1 MTAETDLQFDG
12 WRVNRVS
19 GEISREGRASRLA
32 QQPLRILVELYDH
45 AGEIVTRDQ
54 LVKVL
59 WPAGIVDFDNGLNV
73 AMRKLRVALDD
84 VGDAPRY
91 IETLPK
97 VGYRF
102 IAKPRP
108 GGSPTAQAPP
118 AASATAASSAAP
130 VTPVRQTPHR
140 ARRIAILSVVVAAL
154 GAMFWWSPSNHP
166 VPPKPTH
173 QPSVRAQELYLQG
186 IQQRSRRDVN
196 PTQAA
201 LAYFEAALKED
212 PDYAAAWAAYGFT
225 LLGSVMRQMTP
236 PGEAVPKARA
246 AAERAIALD
255 PDLAEGHVV
264 MTHILMDHDKNYA
277 AAAMSLE
284 RARATGQLTAHYW
297 HYVAMYNG
305 QLGRIDEALAAMRK
319 ARELEPMTLLYT
331 SNYALILVQARRYD
345 EVIGLLTPVVEANPG
360 FDLARGI
367 LARALMA
374 TGDLDGAR
382 RQLEARKEIGLLQAE
397 LALVYIKQGHRELAI
412 EELER
417 IAGNGRKGFGVAY
430 YEATIYTALGDLDK
444 ACERLAHSL
453 MDGSVR
459 VNWMRLDPQLDA
471 LRGRQCF
478 ADVEQR
484 LYGD

>member
-1 MTAETDLQFDG
+1 MAGETDLQFDG
-12 WRVNRVS
+12 WRINRVS

-45 AGEIVTRDQ
+45 AGEIVTRDR

-102 IAKPRP
+102 LAKPAP
-108 GGSPTAQAPP
+108 VAPAAPATPATPP
-118 AASATAASSAAP
+118 ARAQEAP
-130 VTPVRQTPHR
+130 NRTRLF
-140 ARRIAILSVVVAAL
+140 ALLVVVLAAL
-154 GAMFWWSPSNHP
+154 GGLFWWSSANQPA
-166 VPPKPTH
+166 PPKSGH
-173 QPSVRAQELYLQG
+173 EPSVRAQELYLQG

-196 PTQAA
+196 PTETA

-225 LLGSVMRQMTP
+225 LLGSVMRQMAP
-236 PGEAVPKARA
+236 PGEAIPKARA

-255 PDLAEGHVV
+255 PGLAEGHVV

-277 AAAMSLE
+277 GAAKSLE

-297 HYVAMYNG
+297 HYVGMYNG

-331 SNYALILVQARRYD
+331 SNYAFILVQARRYD
-345 EVIGLLTPVVEANPG
+345 EVIELLTPVVAANPG
-360 FDLARGI
+360 FDLARGM

-374 TGDLDGAR
+374 TGDLEGAR

-397 LALVYIKQGHRELAI
+397 LALVYLKQGHRDLALK
-412 EELER
+412 ELER
-417 IAGNGRKGFGVAY
+417 IAGNGRKGFGVSY
-430 YEATIYTALGDLDK
+430 DEATIYTALGDLDK
-444 ACERLAHSL
+444 ACERLANSL
-453 MDGSVR
+453 TDGSVR
-459 VNWMRLDPQLDA
+459 ANWMRLDPHLDA

-478 ADVEQR
+478 ADVERR